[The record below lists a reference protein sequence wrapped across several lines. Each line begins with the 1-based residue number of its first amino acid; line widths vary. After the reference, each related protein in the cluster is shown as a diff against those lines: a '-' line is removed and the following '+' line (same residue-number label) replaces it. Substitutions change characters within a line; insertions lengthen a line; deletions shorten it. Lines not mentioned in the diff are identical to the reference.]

1 MKAIAATFAVIAAC
15 LACGCVTVNENYL
28 ADKSLSIE
36 VTDSGWYLFG
46 CVPVV
51 SGNPDGKW
59 PHWFTDDLNPQT
71 TLKVLDRVIARRKA
85 ERIGPVVTR
94 RQDENVLVL
103 ITRTSYHT
111 SAVIPA
117 KSADVGIKEQ
127 KKK

>member
-1 MKAIAATFAVIAAC
+1 MRAFALNFAVIAAC
-15 LACGCVTVNENYL
+15 LACGCVTVSENYL
-28 ADKSLSIE
+28 ADKSLSVE

-51 SGNPDGKW
+51 SGNPDGSW
-59 PHWFTDDLNPQT
+59 PHWFTDDLNPKT
-71 TLKVLDRVIARRKA
+71 TLKVLDRVIARKKP

-94 RQDENVLVL
+94 RQDENVLIL

-117 KSADVGIKEQ
+117 ESADGGIKEQ
-127 KKK
+127 RKK